1 VLTTILLCTFV
12 YFVVGYGGYIYGDR
26 WTCGNILL
34 NYNPK
39 STLFAVVRVFM
50 AGTLMCSYP
59 LLILPCRN
67 SLNRLLFLCSATDV
81 EEQVD
86 AEQRLHESSIDPSNI
101 SFVGEKASLSR
112 SMCQSFAHQTKKIS
126 GSQKTAWDFL
136 DEERRSLG
144 LGSSLPRSMASSLPR
159 SMASSLPRS
168 SCSDKDMVQGL
179 LPNDIDSE
187 IQTGHNFEVSEED
200 LDIHVNSDVK
210 QPQPTEPG
218 MSGAVSYAQLG
229 DAISSPNKQT
239 VYVYAA
245 RESTDGK
252 ELHRVDFYERDEEG
266 GLAKELSSQRLIV
279 LTVGIVGSTITVAVF
294 LDAVMIIWTV
304 MGATVAF
311 TIAFILPTLFFRKL
325 MFQATST
332 SEMGQWSVGKI
343 RRQAAGLILV
353 VAIMMSIV
361 CTAVTGVQVVQGL
374 PSCPT

>member
-1 VLTTILLCTFV
+1 
-12 YFVVGYGGYIYGDR
+12 
-26 WTCGNILL
+26 
-34 NYNPK
+34 
-39 STLFAVVRVFM
+39 M
-50 AGTLMCSYP
+50 
-59 LLILPCRN
+59 
-67 SLNRLLFLCSATDV
+67 
-81 EEQVD
+81 
-86 AEQRLHESSIDPSNI
+86 
-101 SFVGEKASLSR
+101 
-112 SMCQSFAHQTKKIS
+112 
-126 GSQKTAWDFL
+126 
-136 DEERRSLG
+136 
-144 LGSSLPRSMASSLPR
+144 
-159 SMASSLPRS
+159 
-168 SCSDKDMVQGL
+168 
-179 LPNDIDSE
+179 
-187 IQTGHNFEVSEED
+187 SEED

-279 LTVGIVGSTITVAVF
+279 LTVGIVGSTITVAAF
-294 LDAVMIIWTV
+294 LDAGLPALTCLTCPDVPQLPDLRPEHPRCDRHGACPSDCCTRSICEGYIKALTAIHLAVMIIWTV